1 MQTLITHW
9 QYHHPGVLSEALK
22 KPTKVACV
30 CIETTRMWSRAF
42 TFIAFSNKTCFCVN
56 TVMFVAGCAL
66 PRHCAAVNLL
76 CTFNGHSLLSHS
88 LPIYLIIFWFQWLH
102 LQYGS
107 SILAHPKMVSYSA
120 AALSQV
126 ELRSMPLCCNAL
138 KESGCSLKVS
148 SVFLSAP
155 TNASVVQGEKVHPVP
170 VPAHPQQLQYDII
183 IIKSPQLQ

>member
-1 MQTLITHW
+1 MHRDHKDVEQSIHIYSVLKQNMLLRQHSDVRGRMRLAKTLRGSKLALYIQRT
-9 QYHHPGVLSEALK
+9 LSTL
-22 KPTKVACV
+22 
-30 CIETTRMWSRAF
+30 
-42 TFIAFSNKTCFCVN
+42 AFSAN
-56 TVMFVAGCAL
+56 L
-66 PRHCAAVNLL
+66 PY
-76 CTFNGHSLLSHS
+76 
-88 LPIYLIIFWFQWLH
+88 YLWVQWLH

-183 IIKSPQLQ
+183 IIKSPQLPVAQVLQVGSDLVTGMHGA